1 MKNSVEI
8 KEIDRN
14 IINIIK
20 EIAPLCGNLYLV
32 GGALRDILNG
42 VKPDDYDILTDYP
55 TDSIIEKIKRNHK
68 VKIARIEN
76 RINPLIRLDI
86 DNGNILDLSTL
97 QGQLSDNLSTRD
109 FTVNSLAISINEL
122 IKYDKTEII
131 DLFGGIE
138 HAQHRILFPTTE
150 LSLKADP
157 LRILR
162 AFRIKLYKDY
172 IFSETLS
179 LDMKK
184 HRKLIANVKGERL
197 WMELKKILNHPDSYP
212 VFSEIVNG
220 KFLDDILVGVE
231 KMRNFEHNKAPAKT
245 LLEHSLYTYKR
256 LEEFLNRDAKRLL
269 GNIDYFNI
277 PILKLS
283 AFLHDIGKLY
293 TKRYINEQELHFYN
307 HEIIGAKISKDIV
320 KEKLSFS
327 NINAKYVE
335 ILVANH
341 MRPHLFTKIGKLSDH
356 AIYRFVRD
364 SEGHPED
371 VITLSI
377 ADALS
382 TNSKIDKLLYVASQV
397 NDYIEKNSKNKIEAL
412 LNGKEIMELLS
423 ISPSKVIGEIKEQL
437 IKEQINGFITSKEE
451 AKYFV
456 LKKFGNLHNELE

>member
-20 EIAPLCGNLYLV
+20 EITPLCGNLYLV

-109 FTVNSLAISINEL
+109 FTVNSLAISINKL

-220 KFLDDILVGVE
+220 KF
-231 KMRNFEHNKAPAKT
+231 
-245 LLEHSLYTYKR
+245 
-256 LEEFLNRDAKRLL
+256 
-269 GNIDYFNI
+269 
-277 PILKLS
+277 
-283 AFLHDIGKLY
+283 
-293 TKRYINEQELHFYN
+293 
-307 HEIIGAKISKDIV
+307 
-320 KEKLSFS
+320 
-327 NINAKYVE
+327 
-335 ILVANH
+335 
-341 MRPHLFTKIGKLSDH
+341 
-356 AIYRFVRD
+356 
-364 SEGHPED
+364 
-371 VITLSI
+371 
-377 ADALS
+377 
-382 TNSKIDKLLYVASQV
+382 
-397 NDYIEKNSKNKIEAL
+397 
-412 LNGKEIMELLS
+412 
-423 ISPSKVIGEIKEQL
+423 
-437 IKEQINGFITSKEE
+437 
-451 AKYFV
+451 
-456 LKKFGNLHNELE
+456 